1 MQKNTR
7 PAMYRRGSRSASPK
21 WPRVA
26 PDSLTRA
33 SVICRFSSSLSQR
46 ACSGRSVSQN
56 QPNSPSSTAGAPVR
70 MNSICQSRRPAK
82 PSRWVMI
89 APDSGPQTI
98 PATIPA
104 MMKAAVMRPRRAAG
118 NQ

>member
-1 MQKNTR
+1 
-7 PAMYRRGSRSASPK
+7 MYSCGSRSTPPK
-21 WPRVA
+21 WLRA
-26 PDSLTRA
+26 GLDSLARA
-33 SVICRFSSSLSQR
+33 SAICRFSSSLSQR

-56 QPNSPSSTAGAPVR
+56 QPNRPSSTAGAPVR
-70 MNSICQSRRPAK
+70 RNSICQSRRPSQ
-82 PSRWVMI
+82 PCRWAMI

-104 MMKAAVMRPRRAAG
+104 MMKAAVMRPRNAAG